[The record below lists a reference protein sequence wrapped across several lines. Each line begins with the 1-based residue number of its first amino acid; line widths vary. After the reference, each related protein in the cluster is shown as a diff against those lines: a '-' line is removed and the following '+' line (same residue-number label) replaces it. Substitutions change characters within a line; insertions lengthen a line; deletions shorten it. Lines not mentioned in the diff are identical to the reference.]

1 MGILDFLEGTSIYF
15 EVSELFEEFLSE
27 KGKPAALNATWR
39 EMLECYDG
47 EKAEQIIVNMSVY
60 WCGLQKN
67 MVHKKSYEYLSA
79 LSEEQILCEF
89 GDDADAVCEAL
100 PQLLAAEPIKPVR
113 KPIDYKNP
121 GSKNWK
127 AGDVYAYRLKGEEAE
142 KLGIKSTYALL
153 YCHSVT
159 KATSRANDVILYLLH
174 YPKKELLPTVEENI
188 EKSIFLRISV
198 DNDYRYYL
206 YDPHNAYPTDDLRYI
221 GNIQFMSFPEDEH
234 VFESKMFYKYISW
247 KHFESVICSKHA
259 LSLKSK

>member
-1 MGILDFLEGTSIYF
+1 MEVLDFLEGTSIYF
-15 EVSELFEEFLSE
+15 EVSELFEEFLLE
-27 KGKPAALNATWR
+27 KGKSAALNATWR

-153 YCHSVT
+153 YCHNVT
-159 KATSRANDVILYLLH
+159 KKTERKNNVVVYLMH
-174 YPKKELLPTVEENI
+174 YPKKELMPTVEENVNH
-188 EKSIFLRISV
+188 SICLRITV
-198 DNDYRYYL
+198 HNEYRYQLIEAHYMYPKNELIYL
-206 YDPHNAYPTDDLRYI
+206 
-221 GNIQFMSFPEDEH
+221 GNLESFLH
-234 VFESKMFYKYISW
+234 LKMK
-247 KHFESVICSKHA
+247 
-259 LSLKSK
+259 